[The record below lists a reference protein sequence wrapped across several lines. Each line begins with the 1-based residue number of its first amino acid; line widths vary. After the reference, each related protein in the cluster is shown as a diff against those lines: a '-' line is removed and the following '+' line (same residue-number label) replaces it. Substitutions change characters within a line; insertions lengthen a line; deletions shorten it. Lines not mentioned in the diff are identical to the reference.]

1 MKIQSVLATLG
12 NRVATVRDDRSIR
25 DAIQALSS
33 RNIGALVV
41 LNEAGAPCGIISE
54 RDIIR
59 ELARDASALELP
71 VSVVMTRD
79 VVFGAPG
86 DDVDSV
92 LRTMTGGH
100 FRHLPIIEDGRLAGL
115 VTTGDLAKARLDA
128 LQGAVDTL
136 EAQLMES

>member
-1 MKIQSVLATLG
+1 MKIQSVLATVG
-12 NRVATVRDDRSIR
+12 PRVVTVRDDRTVS
-25 DAIQALSS
+25 DAVQALAS

-41 LNEAGAPCGIISE
+41 VNEAGSPCGIISE

-59 ELARDASALELP
+59 QLARDSSALELP
-71 VSVVMTRD
+71 VTVVMTRD
-79 VVFGAPG
+79 VVFGSPG
-86 DDVDSV
+86 DDVDAF

-100 FRHLPIIEDGRLAGL
+100 FRHLPVLDEGQLAGM

-136 EAQLMES
+136 EVQLMES

>member
-1 MKIQSVLATLG
+1 MKIQSVLATVG
-12 NRVATVRDDRSIR
+12 PRIATVRDDRSVR

-41 LNEAGAPCGIISE
+41 LNDAGAPCGIISE

-79 VVFGAPG
+79 VVYGAPG

-92 LRTMTGGH
+92 LRTMTSGH
-100 FRHLPIIEDGRLAGL
+100 FRHLPVMDEGHLAGM
-115 VTTGDLAKARLDA
+115 VTTGDLAQARLDS

>member
-1 MKIQSVLATLG
+1 MKIQSVLGTVG
-12 NRVATVRDDRSIR
+12 PRVVTVRDDRTVS
-25 DAIQALSS
+25 DAVQALAS

-41 LNEAGAPCGIISE
+41 VNEAGSPCGIISE

-59 ELARDASALELP
+59 QLARDSSALELP
-71 VSVVMTRD
+71 VTVVMTRD
-79 VVFGAPG
+79 VVFGSPG
-86 DDVDSV
+86 DDVDAV

-100 FRHLPIIEDGRLAGL
+100 FRHLPVLDEGQLAGM

-136 EAQLMES
+136 EVQLMES

>member
-1 MKIQSVLATLG
+1 MKVESVMATVG
-12 NRVATVRDDRSIR
+12 PRVVTVRDDRTVG

-41 LNEAGAPCGIISE
+41 VNEAGAPCGIISE

-59 ELARDASALELP
+59 ELARDAAALELP
-71 VSVVMTRD
+71 VRVVMTKD
-79 VVFGAPG
+79 VVFGSPG
-86 DDVDSV
+86 DDVDQV

-100 FRHLPIIEDGRLAGL
+100 FRHLPVLDEGKLAGM

-128 LQGAVDTL
+128 LQGTVDTL
-136 EAQLMES
+136 EVQLMES

>member
-12 NRVATVRDDRSIR
+12 PRVATVRDDRTVS

-41 LNEAGAPCGIISE
+41 TNEAGAPCGIISE

-59 ELARDASALELP
+59 QLARDPSALDLP
-71 VSVVMTRD
+71 ISVVMTRD
-79 VVFGAPG
+79 VVYGAPG

-100 FRHLPIIEDGRLAGL
+100 FRHLPVLEEGKLAGM

-136 EAQLMES
+136 EVQLMES

>member
-1 MKIQSVLATLG
+1 MKVESVMATVG
-12 NRVATVRDDRSIR
+12 PRVVTVRDDRTVS

-41 LNEAGAPCGIISE
+41 VNEAGAPCGILSE

-59 ELARDASALELP
+59 ELARDAAALELP
-71 VSVVMTRD
+71 VGVVMTKD
-79 VVFGAPG
+79 VVFGSPE
-86 DDVDSV
+86 DDVDQV

-100 FRHLPIIEDGRLAGL
+100 FRHLPVLDEGKLAGM

-128 LQGAVDTL
+128 LQGTVDTL
-136 EAQLMES
+136 EVQLMES

>member
-100 FRHLPIIEDGRLAGL
+100 FRHLPILEDGRLAGL

>member
-12 NRVATVRDDRSIR
+12 PRVATVRDDRTVG

-41 LNEAGAPCGIISE
+41 VNDAGAPCGIISE

-59 ELARDASALELP
+59 QLARDPSAIDLP
-71 VSVVMTRD
+71 IPVVMTRD
-79 VVFGAPG
+79 VVYGSPG
-86 DDVDSV
+86 DDVDAV

-100 FRHLPIIEDGRLAGL
+100 FRHLPILEEGKLAGM

-136 EAQLMES
+136 EVQLMES